1 MEYLLLDKLRKRRNE
16 LRKIIKKAE
25 TSVKRAPDGILK
37 YARRKNTFEYYWKGP
52 RAGRYSY
59 IPKKNR
65 KFAAALAQKS
75 YDEKVLRLAR
85 QEEELISK
93 LIKTCEADAI
103 DGAYDNCPE
112 GRKLLIEPVRPSD
125 DEFRE
130 EWNKQPSCLLGFGE
144 NDPEFFTKRVDYL
157 FECEIRLPGYGTANP
172 DFFVLDIKNRR
183 TIIWEHLGKMGD
195 PAYVERNL
203 RKINGYLKLG
213 YIIGETLILTF
224 ESESQPISTAVI
236 ENTVKHYFL

>member
-85 QEEELISK
+85 Q
-93 LIKTCEADAI
+93 
-103 DGAYDNCPE
+103 AY
-112 GRKLLIEPVRPSD
+112 
-125 DEFRE
+125 
-130 EWNKQPSCLLGFGE
+130 KQ
-144 NDPEFFTKRVDYL
+144 VDQ
-157 FECEIRLPGYGTANP
+157 
-172 DFFVLDIKNRR
+172 D
-183 TIIWEHLGKMGD
+183 
-195 PAYVERNL
+195 L
-203 RKINGYLKLG
+203 RSRCN
-213 YIIGETLILTF
+213 
-224 ESESQPISTAVI
+224 
-236 ENTVKHYFL
+236 